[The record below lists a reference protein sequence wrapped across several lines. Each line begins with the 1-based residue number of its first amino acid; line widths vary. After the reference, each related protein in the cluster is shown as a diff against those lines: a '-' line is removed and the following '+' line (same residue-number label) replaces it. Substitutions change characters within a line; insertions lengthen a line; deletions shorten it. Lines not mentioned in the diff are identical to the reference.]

1 MHIVGRFA
9 PSPSG
14 RMHLGNILCAML
26 GYLSAKSKGGDY
38 ILRIEDLDT
47 LRCTKD
53 NCKQVLDD
61 LNWFGINFDDINFV
75 KPKNVNILNINNS
88 IYQSERTEI
97 YKCFE
102 RFLKEKGLVY
112 PCFCS
117 RAELHAVSA
126 PHLSDGR
133 LIYTGTCK
141 NLTEQERKQK
151 KRKPA
156 MRLAVPDIKI
166 SFVDG
171 CIGEYTEDLKLECG
185 DFIIKRS
192 DGMFA
197 YQLAVTVDD
206 GLMSVTEV
214 VRGHDLISSTARQI
228 WLHELFGFKPPKFYH
243 MPLLVAPDGRR
254 LSKRDKDLDLG
265 IIRQY
270 MKPQKLIGILA
281 YTCGLIENKED
292 ISLDELIKIF
302 SWDKIPNRDLILPE
316 L

>member
-14 RMHLGNILCAML
+14 RMHIGNIFCAML

-47 LRCTKD
+47 FRCTKE
-53 NCKQVLDD
+53 NSKQILDD
-61 LNWFGINFDDINFV
+61 LDWFGIKFDDINFSDTN
-75 KPKNVNILNINNS
+75 KS
-88 IYQSERTEI
+88 IYQSERTEV
-97 YKCFE
+97 YEHFE
-102 RFLKEKGLVY
+102 QILQNKGLIY

-117 RAELHAVSA
+117 RAELHAASA

-133 LIYTGTCK
+133 IIYSGTCK
-141 NLTEQERKQK
+141 NLTDEQIKQK

-166 SFVDG
+166 TFIDG

-192 DGMFA
+192 DGVYA

-206 GLMSVTEV
+206 GLMGVNEV

-228 WLHELFGFKPPKFYH
+228 WLHKMFGFRPPKFYH

-265 IIRQY
+265 VIRQH
-270 MKPQKLIGILA
+270 MKPQKLIGNLA
-281 YTCGLIENKED
+281 YACGLIDKKED

>member
-14 RMHLGNILCAML
+14 RMHLGNVLCAML

-38 ILRIEDLDT
+38 ILRIEDLDNI
-47 LRCTKD
+47 RCTKE

-61 LNWFGINFDDINFV
+61 LDWFGIKFDNINFI
-75 KPKNVNILNINNS
+75 KTDIINNKS
-88 IYQSERTEI
+88 IYQSERTDVYE
-97 YKCFE
+97 YFE
-102 RFLKEKGLVY
+102 QILKDKVLVY
-112 PCFCS
+112 PCFCT
-117 RAELHAVSA
+117 RAELHAASA

-133 LIYTGTCK
+133 VIYTGTCK
-141 NLTEQERKQK
+141 NLTAQDIKSK
-151 KRKPA
+151 TRKPA
-156 MRLAVPDIKI
+156 MRVAVPDIKI
-166 SFVDG
+166 SFIDG
-171 CIGEYTEDLKLECG
+171 VMGEYTEDLTSECG

-192 DGMFA
+192 DGVYA
-197 YQLAVTVDD
+197 YQLAVTADD
-206 GLMSVTEV
+206 ALMGVNEV
-214 VRGHDLISSTARQI
+214 VRGHDLIGSTARQI

-265 IIRQY
+265 VIRQH
-270 MKPQKLIGILA
+270 MKPQTLIGILA
-281 YTCGLIENKED
+281 FICGLIDKKED

-302 SWDKIPNRDLILPE
+302 SWDKIPNRDLILPQ